1 MLCSFA
7 RGQSDAAGDYQV
19 YPLRYKAA
27 SEVEQMLSEMLSD
40 LGPSAHLV
48 ADQRRNQILLRGPK
62 KAQEIARQL
71 IESVDHPP
79 IRQTP
84 AKPVVKGYSCPKSR
98 LSDTAKRLRLRYAGR
113 DGVRVAIDA
122 QTSHL
127 LILAPPEVHAIIA
140 RELATSP
147 VDDKPGEIDLEV
159 LSERVP
165 DEQFV
170 KLVHSRVDRIE
181 PQLRQMLGSRL
192 EPLSKRRS
200 GPDYLFV
207 DAAGG
212 RVELSVDRLENGM
225 FIGGTR
231 SLVGQ
236 FAALV
241 RALDALDDPR
251 QEIGKSVRI
260 VPVHRADPAKV
271 RQAVDAYRSGAAP
284 GGTYRQGSGRSSV
297 PNSRKTGWRDPSGSG
312 GIDLVQFAMQLEEA
326 GRGAKSAVEPI
337 PTTVEEEPEAPGG
350 QLRELGQDVDIET
363 LEDLDV
369 IILRGRDRDIDEVSR
384 IIAEIERL
392 SVIAE
397 PLINIYP
404 LKHVSG
410 AGVIEIL
417 DLVAEDWAGGR
428 QGSVHITDLVKPN
441 ALLLIGWGEALEATK
456 ELIAKLDQPV
466 APETQLRVFP
476 LRQAPA
482 ESAASTLEGFFTDQG
497 GMGPQVQ
504 VEPDTR
510 TNALIVRASP
520 RDMAE
525 VELLLEH
532 LDRSDSEAV
541 KRTRV
546 HKLKHALADDVAAT
560 LEDAITAA
568 AGGGTGAGARK
579 SAVLELLTADVE
591 GRQLLKSGLLDDV
604 QITPDPH
611 TNTLLIAAP
620 VESMDL
626 LIALIEEL
634 DSPTGVAQIKVFK
647 VVNGDANSLIEM
659 LRILLPAQAGAAG
672 PQLAGAE
679 GESTLVPVRFSVD
692 ARTNSIIATGSEGD
706 LAIIE
711 ALLLRLDAEEVEERK
726 TTVYR
731 LKNSPARDVAETVNE
746 YLRSRRMVELAAP
759 GAASPFQQIEREVIV
774 VPEQVTN
781 SLIISATPRFYTA
794 IEELVKDLDEAPAQ
808 VMIQVVIAEVELS
821 DVDEFGV
828 ELGLQDSILF
838 DRSLLGDLVSI
849 TESTLVPGVGTVQ
862 NQVIQAASNTPG
874 FDFNNQPLGN
884 SGSSK
889 ALANSDKVAGQ
900 GLSNFGLG
908 RMSSELG
915 YGGLVLS
922 GSSQGV
928 SVLIRAL
935 QESRRLD
942 VLGRPQIMTL
952 DNQPAYIQV
961 GKLVPRIAGTRFDAN
976 TQVNQI
982 DLEPT
987 GLILGVTPRVSP
999 EGTVVMEIDAEKSDL
1014 GPEAEGIPVSY
1025 VGGQV
1030 IRQPSINM
1038 TLAQTTV
1045 SAASGETIV
1054 LGGLITKKKS
1064 TVERRV
1070 PWLSRVPVL
1079 GNLFRYDNQTERRTE
1094 LLIILTPHVITNEE
1108 DAERIK
1114 QAEAARMSWCL
1125 ADVVELNGP
1134 IGVHDDRDA
1143 SAWRGEGEVI
1153 YPDLN
1158 PRGLKPGEF
1167 SPEEFL
1173 PEDLP
1178 LSPPIE
1184 RAPNAAPPE
1193 NPLRDLSHD

>member
-1 MLCSFA
+1 
-7 RGQSDAAGDYQV
+7 
-19 YPLRYKAA
+19 
-27 SEVEQMLSEMLSD
+27 
-40 LGPSAHLV
+40 
-48 ADQRRNQILLRGPK
+48 
-62 KAQEIARQL
+62 
-71 IESVDHPP
+71 
-79 IRQTP
+79 
-84 AKPVVKGYSCPKSR
+84 
-98 LSDTAKRLRLRYAGR
+98 
-113 DGVRVAIDA
+113 
-122 QTSHL
+122 
-127 LILAPPEVHAIIA
+127 
-140 RELATSP
+140 
-147 VDDKPGEIDLEV
+147 
-159 LSERVP
+159 
-165 DEQFV
+165 
-170 KLVHSRVDRIE
+170 
-181 PQLRQMLGSRL
+181 
-192 EPLSKRRS
+192 
-200 GPDYLFV
+200 
-207 DAAGG
+207 
-212 RVELSVDRLENGM
+212 
-225 FIGGTR
+225 
-231 SLVGQ
+231 
-236 FAALV
+236 
-241 RALDALDDPR
+241 
-251 QEIGKSVRI
+251 
-260 VPVHRADPAKV
+260 
-271 RQAVDAYRSGAAP
+271 
-284 GGTYRQGSGRSSV
+284 
-297 PNSRKTGWRDPSGSG
+297 
-312 GIDLVQFAMQLEEA
+312 
-326 GRGAKSAVEPI
+326 
-337 PTTVEEEPEAPGG
+337 
-350 QLRELGQDVDIET
+350 
-363 LEDLDV
+363 
-369 IILRGRDRDIDEVSR
+369 
-384 IIAEIERL
+384 
-392 SVIAE
+392 
-397 PLINIYP
+397 
-404 LKHVSG
+404 
-410 AGVIEIL
+410 
-417 DLVAEDWAGGR
+417 
-428 QGSVHITDLVKPN
+428 
-441 ALLLIGWGEALEATK
+441 LIGWGEALEATK

-591 GRQLLKSGLLDDV
+591 GRRLLKSGLLDDV

-620 VESMDL
+620 AESIDL

-731 LKNSPARDVAETVNE
+731 LKNSPAPDVAETVNE

-808 VMIQVVIAEVELS
+808 VMIQVVIAEVELN

-838 DRSLLGDLVSI
+838 DRSLLGDLVTV
-849 TESTLVPGVGTVQ
+849 TETFFNDSGVKVSETETVIAATQQPGY
-862 NQVIQAASNTPG
+862 
-874 FDFNNQPLGN
+874 DFNNNPLGN
-884 SGSSK
+884 AGSQKSFADSGT
-889 ALANSDKVAGQ
+889 VAGQ
-900 GLSNFGLG
+900 GLSHFDLG

-922 GSSQGV
+922 ASSQGV

-976 TQVNQI
+976 TQTNQI

-1030 IRQPSINM
+1030 IRQPAINM

-1064 TVERRV
+1064 TIERRV

-1079 GNLFRYDNQTERRTE
+1079 GNLFRYDNQTEQRTE

-1167 SPEEFL
+1167 SPEKFL

-1178 LSPPIE
+1178 L
-1184 RAPNAAPPE
+1184 
-1193 NPLRDLSHD
+1193 